1 MKKLNNSN
9 IIEIKNLGLKID
21 DTWIHH
27 DLNLSIPRGEIFA
40 IVGGSGSGKT
50 MLLKQMLQLEPST
63 NGSIK
68 ILGIN
73 MSKASEE
80 ELDNVRRNWGVV
92 FQADAL
98 FSSFTTLEN
107 IAFPLM
113 HYTHLDMVTI
123 QELSLLK
130 LKLVGLSE
138 ETANKYPSELSG
150 GMQKR
155 VAIARACVMDPP
167 LLFLDEPTAGLDP
180 KAANEFDELI
190 ILLQRSL
197 GLSVVIITHD
207 VDTLWHAADQIAF
220 LGEGKIL
227 EVGTM
232 QTLTKSEQPLVKAYF
247 SGPRA
252 HLAAAEYE

>member
-1 MKKLNNSN
+1 MKQLNASN

-21 DTWIHH
+21 DTWIHRH
-27 DLNLSIPRGEIFA
+27 LNLTIPSGEIFA

-50 MLLKQMLQLEPST
+50 MLLKQMLRLEPST
-63 NGSIK
+63 TGSIK
-68 ILGIN
+68 ILGVN
-73 MSKASEE
+73 MLKASEE
-80 ELDNVRRNWGVV
+80 ELDKVRKSWGVV

-98 FSSFTTLEN
+98 FSSFTALEN

-113 HYTHLDMVTI
+113 HFTHLDTETI
-123 QELSLLK
+123 QQLSLLK

-190 ILLQRSL
+190 LLLQRSL

-207 VDTLWHAADQIAF
+207 IDTLWHLASQVAF

-232 QTLTKSEQPLVKAYF
+232 QALSKSEQPLVKAYF

-252 HLAAAEYE
+252 HLAAAEYK